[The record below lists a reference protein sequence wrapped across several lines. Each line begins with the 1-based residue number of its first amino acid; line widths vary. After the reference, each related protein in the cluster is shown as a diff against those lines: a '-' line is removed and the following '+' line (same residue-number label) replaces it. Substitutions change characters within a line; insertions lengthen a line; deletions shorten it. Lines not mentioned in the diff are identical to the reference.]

1 MNIDEEI
8 AKAEKHLEELKMKK
22 MRLGERALGFC
33 KWLNEYSD
41 AEKIEHFDRLHE
53 FAYSIIEDRINGNW
67 HEDNDNDQY
76 AYEAVMSILARD
88 PESFWTSYNNFFK

>member
-8 AKAEKHLEELKMKK
+8 AKTEKYLESLKQKK
-22 MRLGERALGFC
+22 QMSKIKALDFC
-33 KWLNEYSD
+33 KELNEYTDS
-41 AEKIEHFDRLHE
+41 EKIEHFNKLYE

-76 AYEAVMSILARD
+76 AYKAVMSILARD
-88 PESFWTSYNNFFK
+88 PESFWTSYNKFFK